1 MALVTDKFRI
11 YAAEAFRNTLGSSGS
26 DANKVYLFVG
36 RAKEWGSPD
45 SPPTNEPID
54 SFTYHRSTYADSV
67 AFKRVDIT
75 DTSLVV
81 PRVDWIDPTET
92 TGGTG
97 RTYSMYKPDY
107 SPAKTTANGATRLY
121 DSNFYVMNSDFNV
134 YKCLYNGQSPT
145 YPRGRPSLVEP
156 TGTST
161 TVIETNDSSEYKYR
175 WKYMYTIDADNI
187 LKFVTTEFIPVLENS
202 LVQAAAGPGS
212 IDTVVIEN
220 QGQGYNNDTYTNV
233 PIRGDWEING
243 GTQGFCSVTVESGS
257 VTNVTVTNSGSN
269 YSFAT
274 IDVGLIPNIG
284 SGGSG
289 AVLDIIIPPNGG
301 HGKDATR
308 EIGAYRLMFAS
319 KLETSTAFV
328 DFPTDLTFRRVGLV
342 LNPFDYNTTSISDQN
357 TRSAVKALIFPQSGT
372 GTPSGTFSPGT
383 TITQTT
389 TGAKGYVVSYDST
402 TKVMRYY
409 QDSNDGVTSGNIVE
423 FAGNYEIT
431 SSDIV
436 TATPD
441 QNFGTS
447 SVPLTQITI
456 GVSVYELGLSFI
468 QGYANGEVEINSGEI
483 LYIDNRNPITRS
495 ADQNEELKV
504 VIEF

>member
-11 YAAEAFRNTLGSSGS
+11 YAAESFRNTLQSS
-26 DANKVYLFVG
+26 NKVYMFVG
-36 RAKEWGSPD
+36 RAKTWGSSD
-45 SPPTNEPID
+45 IPPTGEPID
-54 SFTYHRSTYADSV
+54 SFEYARTTYQDSV
-67 AFKRVDIT
+67 AFKRVDIS
-75 DTSLVV
+75 DTALVV
-81 PRVDWIDPTET
+81 PRVDWVDPTKT
-92 TGGTG
+92 TGGVG

-107 SPAKTTANGATRLY
+107 SPSKTTANGATRLY

-187 LKFVTTEFIPVLENS
+187 LKFVTTEFVPVLENS

-233 PIRGDWEING
+233 PIRGDWEVNG

-342 LNPFDYNTTSISDQN
+342 LNPYDYNTTSISDQN

-389 TGAKGYVVSYDST
+389 TGAKGYVVSYDAT

-423 FAGNYEIT
+423 FSGNYEIT

-441 QNFGTS
+441 SNFGTS